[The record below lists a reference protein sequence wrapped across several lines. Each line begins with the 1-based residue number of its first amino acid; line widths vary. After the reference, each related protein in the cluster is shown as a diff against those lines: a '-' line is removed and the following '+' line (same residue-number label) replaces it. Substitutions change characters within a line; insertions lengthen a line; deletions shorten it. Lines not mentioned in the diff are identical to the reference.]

1 MAAIARLNLVLKM
14 KRKMMMMREA
24 AKESEDKLREN
35 SKLDRVL
42 LTRLSWIS
50 LWLSALI

>member
-1 MAAIARLNLVLKM
+1 MAAIARLNLVLMM

-24 AKESEDKLREN
+24 AKESEDKLSEN